1 MPTLRILIVNDPT
14 GETGALEARLVALG
28 YEVAGV
34 VSSYEELASATS
46 AVDLVLMGTR
56 LADGIDGTMDA
67 IRRSGPMPVVLVGA
81 AADEAKVRR
90 LEPALSHAFLAIPCS
105 DRELRSAVELARSRQ
120 ETARAVH
127 DLDSYFDVSLD
138 MLCVLGG
145 DGYFKRLNP
154 AWEETLGFT
163 REELASR
170 PFIDFVHPDDRRRTL
185 QQNARVR
192 AGETAREFENR
203 YLCKDGSHRWLLWN
217 AAFHSARGLIYSA
230 ARDVTARKRIEA
242 EREELIAELEASLA
256 EVKSLRD
263 ILPIC
268 MYCKKIRDDQDYWQ
282 TVERYISQH
291 TSTQFSHG
299 ICPDCMATEIG
310 PEFGEPNG
318 K

>member
-14 GETGALEARLVALG
+14 GEPGALGARLVAIG

-34 VSSYEELASATS
+34 VSSSEEIARAAS

-56 LADGIDGTMDA
+56 LAGDIDGTMDA
-67 IRRSGPMPVVLVGA
+67 IRRSDPMPVVLVGA
-81 AADEAKVRR
+81 AADEANVRR
-90 LEPALSHAFLAIPCS
+90 LEPSLPHAFLAIPCS
-105 DRELRSAVELARSRQ
+105 DRELRSTVELARSRQ

-170 PFIDFVHPDDRRRTL
+170 PFTDFVHPDDRRRTL

-192 AGETAREFENR
+192 AGEPAREFENR
-203 YLCKDGSHRWLLWN
+203 YLCKDGTHRWLLWN
-217 AAFHSARGLIYSA
+217 AALHSAGGLIYSA

-268 MYCKKIRDDQDYWQ
+268 MYCKKVRDDQDYWQ
-282 TVERYISQH
+282 TVESYISQH

-299 ICPDCMATEIG
+299 ICPECVATELG
-310 PEFGEPNG
+310 PDFGESSG

>member
-14 GETGALEARLVALG
+14 GEAGALEARLVALG

-34 VSSYEELASATS
+34 VSCREEIAIAAS

-56 LADGIDGTMDA
+56 LAGGIAGTMDA
-67 IRRSGPMPVVLVGA
+67 IRRRHPMPVVLVGA
-81 AADEAKVRR
+81 AADEVKVRR
-90 LEPALSHAFLAIPCS
+90 LEPSLPHAFLAIPCS

-120 ETARAVH
+120 ETAKAVH
-127 DLDSYFDVSLD
+127 DLDSYFEVSLD

-170 PFIDFVHPDDRRRTL
+170 PFIDFVHPDDRQRTL

-192 AGETAREFENR
+192 AGEPAREFENR
-203 YLCKDGSHRWLLWN
+203 YRCKDGSYRWLLWN
-217 AAFHSARGLIYSA
+217 AALHSAGGLIYSA
-230 ARDVTARKRIEA
+230 ARDVTARKRIDA
-242 EREELIAELEASLA
+242 ERLELIAKLEASLA

-268 MYCKKIRDDQDYWQ
+268 MYCKKIRDDRDYWQ
-282 TVERYISQH
+282 TVESYISRH

-299 ICPDCMATEIG
+299 ICPECMVTEIG
-310 PEFGEPNG
+310 PEFAESSGE
-318 K
+318 

>member
-14 GETGALEARLVALG
+14 GQTGALEARLVALG

-34 VSSYEELASATS
+34 ASSYEEIAIGAS
-46 AVDLVLMGTR
+46 AVDMVLTGTR
-56 LADGIDGTMDA
+56 LADGIDGTMEA
-67 IRRSGPMPVVLVGA
+67 IRGSGPMPVVFVGA
-81 AADEAKVRR
+81 AADEENVRR
-90 LEPALSHAFLAIPCS
+90 LEPSLPHAFLAIPCS
-105 DRELRSAVELARSRQ
+105 DRELRSTVELARSRQ
-120 ETARAVH
+120 ETARAAH
-127 DLDSYFDVSLD
+127 DLESYFDVSLD
-138 MLCVLGG
+138 LLCVLGG

-163 REELASR
+163 REELRSR
-170 PFIDFVHPDDRRRTL
+170 PFTDFVHPDDRRRTL
-185 QQNARVR
+185 EQNARVR
-192 AGETAREFENR
+192 AGEKAREFENR
-203 YLCKDGSHRWLLWN
+203 YLCKDGSHRWLHWN
-217 AAFHSARGLIYSA
+217 AALHSARGLIYSA

-268 MYCKKIRDDQDYWQ
+268 MYCKKIRDDEDYWQ
-282 TVERYISQH
+282 TVESYISRH

-310 PEFGEPNG
+310 PELL
-318 K
+318 

>member
-1 MPTLRILIVNDPT
+1 MPTLRILIVNEPT

-34 VSSYEELASATS
+34 VSSYEEIAIGAS

-56 LADGIDGTMDA
+56 LADGIDGTMEA
-67 IRRSGPMPVVLVGA
+67 IRGSDPMAIVFVGA
-81 AADEAKVRR
+81 AADEEKVRR
-90 LEPALSHAFLAIPCS
+90 LEPSLPHAFIAIPCS
-105 DRELRSAVELARSRQ
+105 DRELRSTVELARSRQ

-138 MLCVLGG
+138 LLCVLGG

-163 REELASR
+163 REELRSR
-170 PFIDFVHPDDRRRTL
+170 PFTDFVHPDDRRRTL
-185 QQNARVR
+185 EQNARVR
-192 AGETAREFENR
+192 AGEKAREFENR
-203 YLCKDGSHRWLLWN
+203 YLCKDGSHRWLHWN
-217 AAFHSARGLIYSA
+217 AALHSARGLIYSA

-268 MYCKKIRDDQDYWQ
+268 MYCKKIRDDEDYWQ
-282 TVERYISQH
+282 TVESYISRH
-291 TSTQFSHG
+291 TNTQFSHG
-299 ICPDCMATEIG
+299 ICPDCMATQIG
-310 PEFGEPNG
+310 PEFL
-318 K
+318 

>member
-14 GETGALEARLVALG
+14 GQTGALEARLVALG

-34 VSSYEELASATS
+34 ASSYEEIAIGAS
-46 AVDLVLMGTR
+46 AVDMVLTGTR
-56 LADGIDGTMDA
+56 LADGIDGTMEA
-67 IRRSGPMPVVLVGA
+67 IRGSGPMPVVFVGA
-81 AADEAKVRR
+81 AADEENVRR
-90 LEPALSHAFLAIPCS
+90 LEPSLPHAFLAIPCS
-105 DRELRSAVELARSRQ
+105 DRELRSTVELARSRQ
-120 ETARAVH
+120 ETAKAVH

-138 MLCVLGG
+138 LLCVLGG

-163 REELASR
+163 REELRSR
-170 PFIDFVHPDDRRRTL
+170 PFTDFVHPDDRRRTL
-185 QQNARVR
+185 EQNARVR
-192 AGETAREFENR
+192 AGEKAREFENR
-203 YLCKDGSHRWLLWN
+203 YLCKDGSHRWLHWN
-217 AAFHSARGLIYSA
+217 AALHSARGLIYSA

-268 MYCKKIRDDQDYWQ
+268 MYCKKIRDDEDYWQ
-282 TVERYISQH
+282 TVESYISRH

-310 PEFGEPNG
+310 PELL
-318 K
+318 

>member
-1 MPTLRILIVNDPT
+1 MPTLRILIVNEPT

-34 VSSYEELASATS
+34 VSSYEEIAIGAS

-56 LADGIDGTMDA
+56 LADGIDGTMEA
-67 IRRSGPMPVVLVGA
+67 IRGSGPMPVVFVGA
-81 AADEAKVRR
+81 AADEEKVRR
-90 LEPALSHAFLAIPCS
+90 LEPSLPHAFLAIPCS
-105 DRELRSAVELARSRQ
+105 DRELRSTVELARSRQ

-138 MLCVLGG
+138 LLCVLGG

-163 REELASR
+163 REELRSR
-170 PFIDFVHPDDRRRTL
+170 PFTDFVHPDDRRRTL
-185 QQNARVR
+185 EQNARVR
-192 AGETAREFENR
+192 AGEKAREFENR
-203 YLCKDGSHRWLLWN
+203 YLCKDGSHRWLHWN
-217 AAFHSARGLIYSA
+217 AALHSARGLIYSA

-268 MYCKKIRDDQDYWQ
+268 MYCKKIRDDEDYWQ
-282 TVERYISQH
+282 TVESYISRH

-310 PEFGEPNG
+310 PELL
-318 K
+318 